1 MTTSLNPTT
10 SQGIMKLLLD
20 MKNENRLIII
30 ATHNP
35 DISNQADEV
44 INLNQLWLQSIYI
57 FYILKL
63 FYLICLL
70 LGHPLQTKGALSSR
84 GQGRLLEV
92 ESLICLFRLTSLE
105 TVVGSFRM
113 DCPIA
118 LKVSPRS
125 KPNWI
130 SLRSER
136 VRCLCFVIVDLI
148 SNSNVSYLIPP

>member
-1 MTTSLNPTT
+1 MIDVLSLFNPIRNDFVHVPEGLGIEGSSFTRFNKSLFVLLLSLFSEVENFLNP
-10 SQGIMKLLLD
+10 Q
-20 MKNENRLIII
+20 
-30 ATHNP
+30 
-35 DISNQADEV
+35 
-44 INLNQLWLQSIYI
+44 
-57 FYILKL
+57 F
-63 FYLICLL
+63 CLL
-70 LGHPLQTKGALSSR
+70 LGQPLQTKVALSSK
-84 GQGRLLEV
+84 GQGRLWHV
-92 ESLICLFRLTSLE
+92 DSRTCLFRLTSLE

-113 DCPIA
+113 NCPIA

>member
-1 MTTSLNPTT
+1 MIDVLSLFNPIRNDFIHFPEGLGIERSSFTSFYKSLFV
-10 SQGIMKLLLD
+10 LLLSLLSEVED
-20 MKNENRLIII
+20 FLIP
-30 ATHNP
+30 H
-35 DISNQADEV
+35 
-44 INLNQLWLQSIYI
+44 
-57 FYILKL
+57 F
-63 FYLICLL
+63 CLL
-70 LGHPLQTKGALSSR
+70 LGHPLQIKGALSSR

-92 ESLICLFRLTSLE
+92 ESLTCLFRLTSLE

-125 KPNWI
+125 KPSWI